1 MSDRREEIL
10 NQEHWKVVVDGNM
23 QSINTKHFPLAYKE
37 ASINAMDEYMKECAI
52 DLLSYIGEKCVCF
65 DYDEFG
71 QLQFQ
76 LKEGKHW
83 VTKEQLFEN
92 FL

>member
-1 MSDRREEIL
+1 MPDRRVEIL
-10 NQEHWKVVVDGNM
+10 KAEHRRGPDSITEDGYS
-23 QSINTKHFPLAYKE
+23 QWVL
-37 ASINAMDEYMKECAI
+37 NAMDEYMKECALELLTYVNEKTTTSDI
-52 DLLSYIGEKCVCF
+52 DS
-65 DYDEFG
+65 FG

-76 LKEGKHW
+76 LKEGGHW